1 LHLFEKPCGS
11 EAAAENRMTRESSVI
26 SIMDTASEKNAL
38 CEELIYL
45 SDAEEEEV
53 IELAKPSFDKAKDS
67 PKDVYLLSICV

>member
-1 LHLFEKPCGS
+1 
-11 EAAAENRMTRESSVI
+11 
-26 SIMDTASEKNAL
+26 MDTASEKNAL